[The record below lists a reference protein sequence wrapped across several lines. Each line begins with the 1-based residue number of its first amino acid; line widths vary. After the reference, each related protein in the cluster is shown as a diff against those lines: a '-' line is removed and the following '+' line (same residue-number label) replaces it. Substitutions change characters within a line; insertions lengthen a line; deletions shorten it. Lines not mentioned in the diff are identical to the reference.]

1 MLITMDSLLLDTD
14 IIKKIRSYEIREILS
29 FIYRT
34 PDNDKDGEFRVSF
47 EGSIETGM
55 VYDQIRT
62 ALESGAEE
70 VFIHTH
76 TSSWDDKSYL
86 DYIEAELALLGW
98 DRELNINLDNAN
110 EA

>member
-1 MLITMDSLLLDTD
+1 MLITLDSLLLDTD
-14 IIKKIRSYEIREILS
+14 IIKKIRSYEVREILS

-47 EGSIETGM
+47 EGSIEIGM

-76 TSSWDDKSYL
+76 TSNWDDKSYL